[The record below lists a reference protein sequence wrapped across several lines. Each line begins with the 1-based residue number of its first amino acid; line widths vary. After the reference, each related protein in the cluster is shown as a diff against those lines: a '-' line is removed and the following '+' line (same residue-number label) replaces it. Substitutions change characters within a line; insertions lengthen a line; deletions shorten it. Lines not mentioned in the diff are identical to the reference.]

1 MTIAKGSIQ
10 RQQRPS
16 VIRKGLGEFLPTS
29 VQKSYFLLSN
39 AEREVL
45 NSAFEKYQPGKSE
58 PILVGGNNLLK
69 PALRLMSDY
78 RVVLEEVKGAEL
90 VTTYTR
96 WLETVQVRGV
106 DDQEV
111 YLTFSPRFE
120 RIWLESKKRLPEY
133 VAKNPA
139 NIGLRSRYALR
150 LYGWA
155 KRYVEAGTKSI
166 SLGELRKVLGLESI
180 KDEGGNV
187 IQEPPL
193 PIWANF
199 RQRALDVAIME
210 INKKTDLR
218 IKLSSIERSKHRR
231 VVALTF
237 AIKTQPAPKRRTP

>member
-45 NSAFEKYQPGKSE
+45 NSALEKYQPGESE

-155 KRYVEAGTKSI
+155 KRYVEAGTKAFR
-166 SLGELRKVLGLESI
+166 LG
-180 KDEGGNV
+180 
-187 IQEPPL
+187 
-193 PIWANF
+193 
-199 RQRALDVAIME
+199 
-210 INKKTDLR
+210 
-218 IKLSSIERSKHRR
+218 SSEKFSAWSRSKMRAETSYRNHPCRSGPTSAKEHSMSR
-231 VVALTF
+231 SWKS
-237 AIKTQPAPKRRTP
+237 IRRRT

>member
-1 MTIAKGSIQ
+1 
-10 RQQRPS
+10 
-16 VIRKGLGEFLPTS
+16 
-29 VQKSYFLLSN
+29 LLSN

-45 NSAFEKYQPGKSE
+45 NSALEKYQPGQSE

-106 DDQEV
+106 DNQEV

-155 KRYVEAGTKSI
+155 KKYVEAETKSI

-180 KDEGGNV
+180 KDADGNV
-187 IQEPPL
+187 IQEPPCRSG
-193 PIWANF
+193 PTSAKEHSMSRSW
-199 RQRALDVAIME
+199 
-210 INKKTDLR
+210 K
-218 IKLSSIERSKHRR
+218 SI
-231 VVALTF
+231 
-237 AIKTQPAPKRRTP
+237 KRRTCGLNSSRLNDQNTGEWWR

>member
-1 MTIAKGSIQ
+1 
-10 RQQRPS
+10 
-16 VIRKGLGEFLPTS
+16 
-29 VQKSYFLLSN
+29 
-39 AEREVL
+39 
-45 NSAFEKYQPGKSE
+45 
-58 PILVGGNNLLK
+58 
-69 PALRLMSDY
+69 
-78 RVVLEEVKGAEL
+78 
-90 VTTYTR
+90 
-96 WLETVQVRGV
+96 
-106 DDQEV
+106 
-111 YLTFSPRFE
+111 
-120 RIWLESKKRLPEY
+120 LPEY

>member
-1 MTIAKGSIQ
+1 MATAKGSIQ
-10 RQQRPS
+10 RQQRRS
-16 VIRKGLGEFLPTS
+16 GIRKGLGEFLPTC

-45 NSAFEKYQPGKSE
+45 NSALEKYQPGESE

-155 KRYVEAGTKSI
+155 KKYVEAETKSI
-166 SLGELRKVLGLESI
+166 
-180 KDEGGNV
+180 
-187 IQEPPL
+187 
-193 PIWANF
+193 
-199 RQRALDVAIME
+199 
-210 INKKTDLR
+210 
-218 IKLSSIERSKHRR
+218 
-231 VVALTF
+231 
-237 AIKTQPAPKRRTP
+237 

>member
-1 MTIAKGSIQ
+1 
-10 RQQRPS
+10 
-16 VIRKGLGEFLPTS
+16 
-29 VQKSYFLLSN
+29 
-39 AEREVL
+39 
-45 NSAFEKYQPGKSE
+45 
-58 PILVGGNNLLK
+58 GNNLLK

-139 NIGLRSRYALR
+139 NIGLRRRYALR

-155 KRYVEAGTKSI
+155 KRCVEAGTKSI

-180 KDEGGNV
+180 KDEGGKV

-199 RQRALDVAIME
+199 RQ
-210 INKKTDLR
+210 
-218 IKLSSIERSKHRR
+218 
-231 VVALTF
+231 
-237 AIKTQPAPKRRTP
+237 Q